1 MRFREFKID
10 EARRNPEQNPKVS
23 LYDALEKYK
32 DDPDIYISYTMDV
45 GRGITSKTSVAKG
58 RNTSGFK
65 IGINPKSKY
74 NTPNGIY
81 TYPLPEMWRDGADP
95 SRRVFT
101 VPFAGEQPAVYI
113 IRATGNM
120 LDLEKYGSDQIDK
133 DLEIVAKKLVDHFHS
148 KGHSQVLSWE
158 MTKGLLDS
166 AKSAARIRTPGGMF
180 WNATRMAFFALSGSV
195 NDSNLIPIKQY
206 TMELKRMEQKAQDEG
221 DAPPNYNDEVVR
233 FKLFDKPAQPK
244 DTNKWNKLFRDMG
257 YDGAVDRKGQEI
269 IHPYEPI
276 QAVFFHTGAFKVVDM
291 VYNKEYG
298 AKPMEWDV
306 PLSEVSNPHIV
317 FGTFFTLHEDIDGK
331 NAWAV
336 GIRIWGACVVAQ
348 NMLNTKLTIAK
359 GTGFDQWGKQ
369 SKMALINAT
378 KYGVDFN
385 EQQYEDF
392 PEEINLMSGG
402 YDMVNLFG
410 GANKIQFKIPAPL
423 KQEYMKKYP
432 DTKEK
437 EFSKWYDVD
446 SLPTGQELE
455 GEIEMFYRRFKDM
468 EKEEVIKLK
477 WTDDSPDYD
486 DINY

>member
-1 MRFREFKID
+1 
-10 EARRNPEQNPKVS
+10 
-23 LYDALEKYK
+23 
-32 DDPDIYISYTMDV
+32 
-45 GRGITSKTSVAKG
+45 
-58 RNTSGFK
+58 
-65 IGINPKSKY
+65 
-74 NTPNGIY
+74 
-81 TYPLPEMWRDGADP
+81 
-95 SRRVFT
+95 
-101 VPFAGEQPAVYI
+101 
-113 IRATGNM
+113 
-120 LDLEKYGSDQIDK
+120 
-133 DLEIVAKKLVDHFHS
+133 
-148 KGHSQVLSWE
+148 
-158 MTKGLLDS
+158 
-166 AKSAARIRTPGGMF
+166 
-180 WNATRMAFFALSGSV
+180 
-195 NDSNLIPIKQY
+195 
-206 TMELKRMEQKAQDEG
+206 MEQKAQDEG

-233 FKLFDKPAQPK
+233 FKLFDKPSPPK

-257 YDGAVDRKGQEI
+257 YDGVVDRKGQEI

-276 QAVFFHTGAFKVVDM
+276 QAVFFHSGAFKVVDM

-306 PLSEVSNPHIV
+306 PLSEVSNPHVV

-392 PEEINLMSGG
+392 PEEINLMSDG
-402 YDMVNLFG
+402 YDMINLFG
-410 GANKIQFKIPAPL
+410 GANKIQFKIPAQL
-423 KQEYMKKYP
+423 KQEYKKKYP

-477 WTDDSPDYD
+477 WDDDAPDYD